1 MALDNTQKT
10 DFLFNQFLN
19 QTTTRPGLDY
29 FNQVDIPYQN
39 YIPQEDVWIQ
49 DIPANPDFSSN
60 DIPPEY
66 DISRTEG
73 VERYVEDYQL
83 DLNSGY
89 VERFIKLKLKCINKN
104 NAPLTYSALDPSG
117 GSLLADAIQYNYK
130 NNQSESFN
138 PYNYILYYKSGG
150 TDVAIQR
157 SSKAYGY
164 LFDIKSGYITFYGSA
179 LPANIQ
185 NGNAVLYLTFCRYI
199 GVKGMKGINDVLNT
213 KLDNYLT
220 HNPPAFEDNSGNSRY
235 DRAAFELYWRKGAA
249 YDVSYHL
256 STTGEELPHI
266 TSIHIDLSGDDWI
279 PIAELSGNATNHT
292 IHLGDSYNIDGVD
305 LSFNDEGLYHF
316 RVYGVNHSQDPSIN
330 TLDYLDISFQNVET
344 FPDNAP
350 TLGFQRAFDVS
361 NEKYINI
368 NGIPNILSV
377 DVLNGQFTISDVSD
391 GFLLRNRE
399 KTECAEFIGDT
410 KYDISNQLFKI
421 SDLNGNELTFDVSN
435 IQFRNSLF
443 IQGDLSLGSLDA
455 FNIRGVSSSIVDVS
469 RARWW
474 LDASSL
480 VFDDEPSFPE
490 LTQSIFDIS
499 LEEIDHDDG
508 DKTYKVSRNPF
519 DHSRNIVDDISS
531 SSLFFAEA
539 RFVGVYYHSS
549 LIGGETYY
557 RDWSDVSGPDYSGL
571 SGEGIQDVI
580 RENREKT
587 GEQYK
592 WIGKRFDISISTIDQ
607 TYRVLNINGETT
619 SQKWRDMGLRVYI
632 LQHLYDN
639 VEGTGEPF
647 SMTTWMD
654 ATRSLSSRVSS
665 SPFIESHRDG
675 YGCYVGDGR
684 ISLKLNTKKGMNHVY
699 VLVGISNEAGAGDDT
714 RQPYIEQILLE

>member
-1 MALDNTQKT
+1 MRQIYKFYCMSLLGGSSSRSLLGGSFGGAPIINQLKTTILFKRDNTEIQKNLTIEQGKLTLNNQKENSFLLRNEDTVRSSIIST
-10 DFLFNQFLN
+10 DRGTELTYHVPEFSIKAANKDALTFDASGRAAFNKKVDN
-19 QTTTRPGLDY
+19 TEY
-29 FNQVDIPYQN
+29 HVDI
-39 YIPQEDVWIQ
+39 
-49 DIPANPDFSSN
+49 S
-60 DIPPEY
+60 
-66 DISRTEG
+66 G
-73 VERYVEDYQL
+73 
-83 DLNSGY
+83 DLNFSGNLY
-89 VERFIKLKLKCINKN
+89 QDGS
-104 NAPLTYSALDPSG
+104 NA
-117 GSLLADAIQYNYK
+117 
-130 NNQSESFN
+130 
-138 PYNYILYYKSGG
+138 
-150 TDVAIQR
+150 
-157 SSKAYGY
+157 
-164 LFDIKSGYITFYGSA
+164 LFD
-179 LPANIQ
+179 LQ
-185 NGNAVLYLTFCRYI
+185 NLF
-199 GVKGMKGINDVLNT
+199 
-213 KLDNYLT
+213 NYLT
-220 HNPPAFEDNSGNSRY
+220 KPPPAFEDNSGNSRY
-235 DRAAFELYWRKGAA
+235 DRAALEIYWRKGKA

-256 STTGEELPHI
+256 STTGEQLPHI

-316 RVYGVNHSQDPSIN
+316 RVYGVNRSQDPSIN

-344 FPDNAP
+344 FPENVP

-421 SDLNGNELTFDVSN
+421 SHLEGNELTFDICG

-474 LDASSL
+474 LDVSSL
-480 VFDDEPSFPE
+480 VFGDELSFPE
-490 LTQSIFDIS
+490 LSQSIFDIS
-499 LEEIDHDDG
+499 LEEIDHDG
-508 DKTYKVSRNPF
+508 GGKTYKVSRNPF

-531 SSLFFAEA
+531 SSLFFAEG
-539 RFVGVYYHSS
+539 RFVSVYYHSS

-580 RENREKT
+580 RENGEKK
-587 GEQYK
+587 GELYK

-675 YGCYVGDGR
+675 YGCYLGDGR
-684 ISLKLNTKKGMNHVY
+684 ISLKLNTKKGMNHVFI
-699 VLVGISNEAGAGDDT
+699 LIGLSNNAGNGDSHQT
-714 RQPYIEQILLE
+714 YIDQILLE